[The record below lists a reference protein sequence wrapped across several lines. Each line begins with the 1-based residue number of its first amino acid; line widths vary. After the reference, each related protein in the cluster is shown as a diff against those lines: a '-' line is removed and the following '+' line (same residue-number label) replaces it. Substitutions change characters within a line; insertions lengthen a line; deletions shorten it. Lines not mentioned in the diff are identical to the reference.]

1 MLDIDSKGGSH
12 ITNLHITEKIIKNER
27 SNFKYLKKHIFNPIA
42 QCFSTFFVLQH
53 PH

>member
-12 ITNLHITEKIIKNER
+12 IANLHITEKIIKNEI
-27 SNFKYLKKHIFNPIA
+27 SNLKYVKRHIFNPIW

-53 PH
+53 TH